1 MPQSSSAR
9 SRTVSVIL
17 AAMVLLAT
25 LVSQVTAQDGSKILR
40 VHQLTYPETID
51 PQKSS
56 FSSEVAFLVA
66 NYEGLTRPDSDLRTS
81 PAAAERWE
89 SNADGSVWTF
99 TLREGLTY
107 SDGSP
112 LTADRFRFAVERTCN
127 PNTAG
132 DYQYVL
138 FDIAGCA
145 EFAGLY
151 ASAAA
156 TPVSPDDAAA
166 FETARAALGVRALDD
181 RTLEITLNGPAPYF
195 PAIAG
200 LWVFFPAK
208 QELVEAGG
216 DAWWTDP
223 ANHVGNGPFQVTG
236 MEEEQLVTFEANER
250 YWAGQPAL
258 DGIEYVYVPDGSVA
272 LEAYRA
278 GDLDIVNPDPSQYP
292 VIESDPVLS
301 QELVRYPGTNSF
313 MYTFNLQMEPF
324 TDLKVRE
331 AFAYGFD
338 RQTFCD
344 VIVNGDCVP
353 VLSWVPPGVPG
364 AIETDAYAFDP
375 ERARQ
380 ALAESSYGGPENL
393 PEITYSFD
401 STIPDERAR
410 AEWIASSYREVLGI
424 EITLEPVDIQ
434 TLIARWSDPENY
446 PQLSNLGWIQDYP
459 DPQNWLS
466 LIWSCEG
473 IFAVPAGYCNEE
485 FDALVAQ
492 GDRELDPEIRLPF
505 YEQASEI
512 LLADLPAVFAYSQA
526 NVFLIKPEVTGYD
539 TSPLDIEFP
548 GQFTSLMTID
558 VER

>member
-1 MPQSSSAR
+1 MSDF
-9 SRTVSVIL
+9 SRRRTRLFVFLVVG
-17 AAMVLLAT
+17 ALLLPT
-25 LVSQVTAQDGSKILR
+25 LVSQTAAQDAGKVLR
-40 VHQLTYPETID
+40 IHQLTYGETID

-56 FSSEVAFLVA
+56 FSPEIAFLVT
-66 NYEGLTRPDSDLRTS
+66 NYEGLTRPDSDLQVS

-89 SNADGSVWTF
+89 PNADGSVWTF
-99 TLREGLTY
+99 TLRGGLTY

-112 LTADRFRFAVERTCN
+112 LTAERFRYAVERTCD

-138 FDIAGCA
+138 FDIVGCA
-145 EFAGLY
+145 EFASLY
-151 ASAAA
+151 SADAA
-156 TPVSPDDAAA
+156 TPIAEGDTAAY
-166 FETARAALGVRALDD
+166 ETAKEALGVEVIDD

-195 PAIAG
+195 PSIAG

-208 QELVEAGG
+208 QELIEEGG
-216 DAWWTDP
+216 EDWWTDP
-223 ANHVGNGPFQVTG
+223 ANHVGNGPFQVTQ
-236 MEEEQLVTFEANER
+236 MEEEQLITFGANEN
-250 YWAGQPAL
+250 YWAGRPAL
-258 DGIEYVYVPDGSVA
+258 DGIELVFVPDSSVA

-278 GDLDIVNPDPSQYP
+278 GDLDIMQPDPSQYP
-292 VIESDPVLS
+292 AVESDPMLS
-301 QELVRYPGTNSF
+301 QELVEYGGANSF
-313 MYTFNLQMEPF
+313 MYTFNLTMEPF

-353 VLSWVPPGVPG
+353 VLSWVPQGVPG
-364 AIETDAYAFDP
+364 AIETDMYAFDA

-380 ALAESSYGGPENL
+380 ALAESSYGGAENL

-401 STIPDERAR
+401 STIPEERPR
-410 AEWIASSYREVLGI
+410 AEWIASNYRDVLGV
-424 EITLEPVDIQ
+424 EITLEPVDSQ

-446 PQLSNLGWIQDYP
+446 PHFSGLGWIQDYP

-466 LIWSCEG
+466 LIWTCEG

-485 FDALVAQ
+485 FDELAAQ
-492 GDRELDPEIRLPF
+492 ADRELEMTDRQPLYEEASRL
-505 YEQASEI
+505 
-512 LLADLPAVFAYSQA
+512 LLADVPVVFAFSQA

-539 TSPLDIEFP
+539 MTPLDVEWP
-548 GQFTSLMTID
+548 GQFTSLVEID
-558 VER
+558 VNR

>member
-1 MPQSSSAR
+1 MTLRYQEWSKLI
-9 SRTVSVIL
+9 TFLVVVV
-17 AAMVLLAT
+17 VLLPT
-25 LVSQVTAQDGSKILR
+25 LVSQAVAQDTGKVLR
-40 VHQLTYPETID
+40 IHQLFYPETID

-56 FSSEVAFLVA
+56 FSGEIAFLVA
-66 NYEGLTRPDSDLRTS
+66 NYEGLTRPDRDLKTA

-89 SNADGSVWTF
+89 ANADGSVWTF

-112 LTADRFRFAVERTCN
+112 LTAERFRYTVERACN

-145 EFAGLY
+145 EFASLY
-151 ASAAA
+151 ATDAA
-156 TPVSPDDAAA
+156 TPVAPDDTAA
-166 FETARAALGVRALDD
+166 FEAARAALGVKALDD

-195 PAIAG
+195 PSIAG

-208 QELVEAGG
+208 QELIEQGG
-216 DAWWTDP
+216 EAWWTDP

-236 MEEEQLVTFEANER
+236 IEEEQLVTFAANER
-250 YWAGQPAL
+250 YWAGRPAL
-258 DGIEYVYVPDGSVA
+258 DGIDYVYVPDGSVA

-292 VIESDPVLS
+292 VVESDPVLS

-313 MYTFNLQMEPF
+313 MYTFNLKMEPF

-338 RQTFCD
+338 RQTYCD
-344 VIVNGDCVP
+344 VVVNGDCVP
-353 VLSWVPPGVPG
+353 VQTWVPPGVPG
-364 AIETDAYAFDP
+364 AIESDQYTFDP
-375 ERARQ
+375 ELARQ
-380 ALAESSYGGPENL
+380 ALAESSYGGPEDL

-401 STIPDERAR
+401 ASIPEERPR
-410 AEWIASSYREVLGI
+410 AEWLASHYREVLGI
-424 EITLEPVDIQ
+424 EITLEPVDTQ

-466 LIWSCEG
+466 LLWACEG

-485 FDALVAQ
+485 FDTLVTQ
-492 GDRELDPEIRLPF
+492 GDRELDPAKRLPF
-505 YEQASEI
+505 YEQASAV
-512 LLADLPAVFAYSQA
+512 LLADLPAVFAYSNA
-526 NVFLIKPEVTGYD
+526 NVFLVKPEVTGYD
-539 TSPLDIEFP
+539 MSPLDIEYP
-548 GQFTSLMTID
+548 GQFTSLTTID